1 MMILFALAAIA
12 VVLALSLHHSQW
24 RRGAAAQ
31 HVLAVLPAALLFL
44 TLPIPVL
51 MFSTVRG
58 FQQIARQGSSANSLV
73 VGYSLDINRALW
85 LGSLGV
91 LATMLVAGFLQ
102 WRSSPDGTEQPAEE
116 SRTWRDWLL
125 LACALVVI
133 PTMILA
139 YIGGEV
145 PRTVIGAMEMTT
157 GTAPSNVPSSELGN
171 LSAKI
176 AGLILTGFIGGLVL
190 AIADLFAAAGAVFA
204 ASGIRQPRRA
214 ARAGWVLLAITLL
227 GAAWNVMQLP
237 VERRWIERVAAAAA
251 ARHR

>member
-1 MMILFALAAIA
+1 MMILFALAALA
-12 VVLALSLHHSQW
+12 AVLALSLHHSQW

-31 HVLAVLPAALLFL
+31 HVLAVLPAALLFVI
-44 TLPIPVL
+44 LPIPLL

-58 FQQIARQGSSANSLV
+58 FQQIARQGVNSNSLV

-91 LATMLVAGFLQ
+91 LATMLVAAFLQ
-102 WRSSPDGTEQPAEE
+102 WRSSAHSTEQTAED
-116 SRTWRDWLL
+116 SRTWRDWVL
-125 LACALVVI
+125 LACALLVI
-133 PTMILA
+133 PTVIMA
-139 YIGGEV
+139 YIAGEV
-145 PRTVIGAMEMTT
+145 PRAVIGAMEMTT
-157 GTAPSNVPSSELGN
+157 GTTPSNVSSSELGS

-176 AGLILTGFIGGLVL
+176 AALLLTGFIGGLVL

-214 ARAGWVLLAITLL
+214 ARAGSVLLAITLL

-237 VERRWIERVAAAAA
+237 VERRWIQRVAAAAA
-251 ARHR
+251 ARHS